1 MLCAQIVNDNAKYY
15 RNNVIIGISDDKKN
29 ECVILEERH
38 FIYLLRSRNIYHNI
52 SIKKGH
58 N

>member
-15 RNNVIIGISDDKKN
+15 RNNVITGISDDKKI

-38 FIYLLRSRNIYHNI
+38 FIYLLRSRSVYHNI

>member
-15 RNNVIIGISDDKKN
+15 RNNVITGISDDKKN
-29 ECVILEERH
+29 ERVILEERH
-38 FIYLLRSRNIYHNI
+38 FIYLLRSRSVYHNI

>member
-15 RNNVIIGISDDKKN
+15 RNNVITGISDDKKN
-29 ECVILEERH
+29 ECVILEERY
-38 FIYLLRSRNIYHNI
+38 FIYLLRSRSVYHNI

>member
-38 FIYLLRSRNIYHNI
+38 FIYLLRSRSVYHNI
-52 SIKKGH
+52 SIKKRS
-58 N
+58 